1 MIYFLRGK
9 KMKKSKKIIIIVV
22 LILVVLV
29 IGIYT
34 AYYIFKNKGKKDTNY
49 YYKVDNN
56 SIMLLSNDKIV
67 NFYNCNGE
75 CSVYENYF
83 VNGRLLLNDNEKI
96 YLYDLVKGS
105 KLSQEYD
112 KLYFVKDDSTVK
124 YFVVNNGS
132 LYGVMDLSGNVT
144 VNLNYE
150 ELGSIK
156 EDAVSNFDVANDLIS
171 AKSNGLYG
179 VVSLSNG
186 KGVIDFQYDDIKISS
201 GKIGAKTQDKWYL
214 IGLDN
219 RKISKLAFDE
229 IILGENRSL
238 VRDKNTIY
246 FISSSDGNI
255 LSEKLVLDKD
265 DVILKFEVEVLY
277 IVNTDSGKQV
287 KYIYNEDANRFDKI
301 K

>member
-1 MIYFLRGK
+1 MRK
-9 KMKKSKKIIIIVV
+9 NKKIIIIVV

-34 AYYIFKNKGKKDTNY
+34 AYYIFKNKDKKDTNY

-83 VNGRLLLNDNEKI
+83 VNGRLLLNDNGKI

-132 LYGVMDLSGNVT
+132 LYGVMDLNGNVT

-246 FISSSDGNI
+246 FINSSDGNI
-255 LSEKLVLDKD
+255 LSEKLVLNKD

-277 IVNTDSGKQV
+277 IVNNDSGKQV

>member
-1 MIYFLRGK
+1 MIK
-9 KMKKSKKIIIIVV
+9 NKKIIIIVI

-29 IGIYT
+29 GGIYT
-34 AYYIFKNKGKKDTNY
+34 AYYIFKNKDKKDTNY

-83 VNGRLLLNDNEKI
+83 VNGRILLNDNGKI

-112 KLYFVKDDSTVK
+112 KLYFVKYDSTVK

-132 LYGVMDLSGNVT
+132 LYGVMDLNGNVT

-156 EDAVSNFDVANDLIS
+156 EDTVSNFDVTNDLIS

>member
-1 MIYFLRGK
+1 
-9 KMKKSKKIIIIVV
+9 MKKSKKIIIIVV

-34 AYYIFKNKGKKDTNY
+34 AYYIFKNKDKKDTNY

-83 VNGRLLLNDNEKI
+83 VNGRLLLNDNGKI

-132 LYGVMDLSGNVT
+132 LYGVMDLNGNVT

-246 FISSSDGNI
+246 FINSSDGNI

>member
-1 MIYFLRGK
+1 
-9 KMKKSKKIIIIVV
+9 MKKSKKIIIIVV
-22 LILVVLV
+22 LILAVLV

-34 AYYIFKNKGKKDTNY
+34 AYYIFKNKDKKDTNY

-83 VNGRLLLNDNEKI
+83 VNGRLLLNDNGKI

-132 LYGVMDLSGNVT
+132 LYGVMDLNGNVT

-246 FISSSDGNI
+246 FIDSSDGNI
-255 LSEKLVLDKD
+255 LSEKLVLNKD

-277 IVNTDSGKQV
+277 IVNNDSGKQV

>member
-1 MIYFLRGK
+1 
-9 KMKKSKKIIIIVV
+9 MKKSKKIIIIVV

-34 AYYIFKNKGKKDTNY
+34 AYYIFKNKDKKDTNY

-83 VNGRLLLNDNEKI
+83 VNGRLLLNDNGKI

-246 FISSSDGNI
+246 FIDSSDGNI
-255 LSEKLVLDKD
+255 LSEKLVLNKD

>member
-1 MIYFLRGK
+1 
-9 KMKKSKKIIIIVV
+9 MKKSKKIIIIVV

-34 AYYIFKNKGKKDTNY
+34 AYYIFKNKDKKDTNY

-214 IGLDN
+214 IGVDN

-246 FISSSDGNI
+246 FINSSDGNI

>member
-1 MIYFLRGK
+1 MIK
-9 KMKKSKKIIIIVV
+9 NKKIIIIVV

-29 IGIYT
+29 VGIYT
-34 AYYIFKNKGKKDTNY
+34 AYYIFKNKEKEDINY

-75 CSVYENYF
+75 CSVYKNYF
-83 VNGRLLLNDNEKI
+83 VNGRILLNDNGKI

-112 KLYFVKDDSTVK
+112 KLYFVKDDSAVK

-132 LYGVMDLSGNVT
+132 LYGVMDLNGNVT

-156 EDAVSNFDVANDLIS
+156 EDTVSNFDVTNDLIS
-171 AKSNGLYG
+171 VKSNGLYG

-246 FISSSDGNI
+246 FINSSDGNI

>member
-1 MIYFLRGK
+1 
-9 KMKKSKKIIIIVV
+9 MKKSKKIIIIVV

-34 AYYIFKNKGKKDTNY
+34 AYYIFKNKDKKDTNY

-132 LYGVMDLSGNVT
+132 LYGVMDLNGNVT

-246 FISSSDGNI
+246 FIDSSDGNI
-255 LSEKLVLDKD
+255 LSEKLVLNKD

-277 IVNTDSGKQV
+277 IVNNDSGKQV

>member
-1 MIYFLRGK
+1 
-9 KMKKSKKIIIIVV
+9 MKKSKKIIIIVV

-34 AYYIFKNKGKKDTNY
+34 AYYIFKNKDKKDTNY

-83 VNGRLLLNDNEKI
+83 VNGRLLLNDNGKI

-105 KLSQEYD
+105 KLSQEYN

-132 LYGVMDLSGNVT
+132 LYGVMDLNGNVT

-246 FISSSDGNI
+246 FIDSSDGNI

-277 IVNTDSGKQV
+277 IVNNDSGKQV

>member
-1 MIYFLRGK
+1 
-9 KMKKSKKIIIIVV
+9 MKKSKKIIIIVV

-34 AYYIFKNKGKKDTNY
+34 AYYIFKNKDKKDTNY

-83 VNGRLLLNDNEKI
+83 VNGRLLLNDNGKI

-201 GKIGAKTQDKWYL
+201 GKIGAKIQDKWYL
-214 IGLDN
+214 IGVDN

-246 FISSSDGNI
+246 FIDSSDGNI

>member
-1 MIYFLRGK
+1 
-9 KMKKSKKIIIIVV
+9 MKKSKKIIIIVV

-34 AYYIFKNKGKKDTNY
+34 AYYIFKNKDKKDTNY

-132 LYGVMDLSGNVT
+132 LYGVMDLNGNVT

-246 FISSSDGNI
+246 FIDSSDGNI

>member
-1 MIYFLRGK
+1 
-9 KMKKSKKIIIIVV
+9 MKKSKKIIIIVV

-214 IGLDN
+214 IGVDN

>member
-1 MIYFLRGK
+1 
-9 KMKKSKKIIIIVV
+9 MKKSKKIIIIVV

-34 AYYIFKNKGKKDTNY
+34 AYYIFKNKDKKDTNY

-201 GKIGAKTQDKWYL
+201 GKIGAKIQDKWYL
-214 IGLDN
+214 IGVDN

-246 FISSSDGNI
+246 FIDSSDGNI

>member
-1 MIYFLRGK
+1 
-9 KMKKSKKIIIIVV
+9 MKKSKKIIIIVV

-34 AYYIFKNKGKKDTNY
+34 AYYIFKNEDKKDTNY

-132 LYGVMDLSGNVT
+132 LYGVMDLNGNVT

-179 VVSLSNG
+179 VVSLSSG

-246 FISSSDGNI
+246 FIDSSDGNI

-277 IVNTDSGKQV
+277 IVNNDSGKQV

>member
-1 MIYFLRGK
+1 
-9 KMKKSKKIIIIVV
+9 
-22 LILVVLV
+22 
-29 IGIYT
+29 
-34 AYYIFKNKGKKDTNY
+34 
-49 YYKVDNN
+49 
-56 SIMLLSNDKIV
+56 MLLSNDKIV

-75 CSVYENYF
+75 CSVYKNYF
-83 VNGRLLLNDNEKI
+83 VNGRILLNDNGKI

-112 KLYFVKDDSTVK
+112 KLYFVKDDSAVK

-132 LYGVMDLSGNVT
+132 LYGVMDLNGNVT

-156 EDAVSNFDVANDLIS
+156 EDTVSNFDVTNDLIS
-171 AKSNGLYG
+171 VKSNGVYG

-246 FISSSDGNI
+246 FINSSDGNI

>member
-1 MIYFLRGK
+1 
-9 KMKKSKKIIIIVV
+9 MKKSKKIIIIVV

-34 AYYIFKNKGKKDTNY
+34 AYYIFKNKDKKDTNY

-83 VNGRLLLNDNEKI
+83 VNGRLLLNDNGKI

-201 GKIGAKTQDKWYL
+201 GKIGAKIQDKWYL
-214 IGLDN
+214 IGVDN

-246 FISSSDGNI
+246 FIDSSDGNI

-277 IVNTDSGKQV
+277 IVNNDSGKQV

>member
-1 MIYFLRGK
+1 
-9 KMKKSKKIIIIVV
+9 MKKSKKIIIIVV
-22 LILVVLV
+22 LILAVLV

-34 AYYIFKNKGKKDTNY
+34 AYYIFKNKDKKDTNY

-83 VNGRLLLNDNEKI
+83 VNGRLLLNDNGKI

-201 GKIGAKTQDKWYL
+201 GKIGAKTQNKWYL

-246 FISSSDGNI
+246 FIDSSDGNI

-277 IVNTDSGKQV
+277 IVNNDSGKQV

>member
-1 MIYFLRGK
+1 
-9 KMKKSKKIIIIVV
+9 MKKSKKIIIIVV

-34 AYYIFKNKGKKDTNY
+34 AYYIFKNKDKKDTNY

-56 SIMLLSNDKIV
+56 SIMLLSNNKIV

-150 ELGSIK
+150 DLGSIK

>member
-1 MIYFLRGK
+1 
-9 KMKKSKKIIIIVV
+9 MKKSKKIIIIVV

-34 AYYIFKNKGKKDTNY
+34 AYYIFKNKDKKDTNY

-246 FISSSDGNI
+246 FIDSSDGNI

>member
-1 MIYFLRGK
+1 
-9 KMKKSKKIIIIVV
+9 MKKSKKIIIIVV

-34 AYYIFKNKGKKDTNY
+34 AYYIFKNKDKKDTNY

-132 LYGVMDLSGNVT
+132 LYGVMDLNGNVT

-246 FISSSDGNI
+246 FIDSSDGNI
-255 LSEKLVLDKD
+255 LSEKLVLNKD

>member
-1 MIYFLRGK
+1 
-9 KMKKSKKIIIIVV
+9 MKKSKKIIIIVV

-34 AYYIFKNKGKKDTNY
+34 AYYIFKNKDKKDTNY

-83 VNGRLLLNDNEKI
+83 VNGRLLLNDNGKI

-246 FISSSDGNI
+246 FIDSSDGNI

>member
-1 MIYFLRGK
+1 
-9 KMKKSKKIIIIVV
+9 MKKSKKLIIIVV

-34 AYYIFKNKGKKDTNY
+34 AYYIFKNKDKKDTNY

-132 LYGVMDLSGNVT
+132 LYGVMDLNGNVT

-186 KGVIDFQYDDIKISS
+186 KGVIDFQYDNIKISS

-246 FISSSDGNI
+246 FIDSSDGNI

-277 IVNTDSGKQV
+277 IVNNDSGKQV

>member
-1 MIYFLRGK
+1 
-9 KMKKSKKIIIIVV
+9 MKKSKKIIIIVV

-34 AYYIFKNKGKKDTNY
+34 AYYIFKNKDKKDTNY

-83 VNGRLLLNDNEKI
+83 VNGRLLLNDNGKI

-132 LYGVMDLSGNVT
+132 LYGVMDLNGNVT

-186 KGVIDFQYDDIKISS
+186 KGVIDFQYESINISNNKIIVKES
-201 GKIGAKTQDKWYL
+201 GKWYL
-214 IGLDN
+214 IGKDN
-219 RKISKLAFDE
+219 RKIIKTGYDE
-229 IILGENRSL
+229 IITLMENNIVKDNNS
-238 VRDKNTIY
+238 IY
-246 FISSSDGNI
+246 LIDEQGNI
-255 LSEKLVLDKD
+255 LSDKLVLNKNEIIESYENDT
-265 DVILKFEVEVLY
+265 LQ
-277 IVNTDSGKQV
+277 IVNEETAKRT
-287 KYIYNEDANRFDKI
+287 KYVYDAQSKKFTKI

>member
-1 MIYFLRGK
+1 
-9 KMKKSKKIIIIVV
+9 MKKSKKIIIIVV

-34 AYYIFKNKGKKDTNY
+34 AYYIFKNKDKKDTNY

-132 LYGVMDLSGNVT
+132 LYGVMDLNGNVT

-214 IGLDN
+214 IGVDN

-246 FISSSDGNI
+246 FIDSSDGNI

>member
-1 MIYFLRGK
+1 MIK
-9 KMKKSKKIIIIVV
+9 NKKIIIIVV

-29 IGIYT
+29 VGIYT
-34 AYYIFKNKGKKDTNY
+34 AYYIFKNKDKKDTNY

-75 CSVYENYF
+75 CSVYKNYF
-83 VNGRLLLNDNEKI
+83 VNGRILLNDNGKI

-132 LYGVMDLSGNVT
+132 LYGVMDLNGNVT

-156 EDAVSNFDVANDLIS
+156 EDTVSNFDVTNDLIS
-171 AKSNGLYG
+171 VKSNGVYG

-246 FISSSDGNI
+246 FINSSDGNI
-255 LSEKLVLDKD
+255 LSEKLVLNKD

>member
-1 MIYFLRGK
+1 
-9 KMKKSKKIIIIVV
+9 MKKSKKIIIIVV

-34 AYYIFKNKGKKDTNY
+34 AYYIFKNKDKKDTNY

-83 VNGRLLLNDNEKI
+83 VNGRLLLNDNGKI

-246 FISSSDGNI
+246 FIDSSDGNI

-277 IVNTDSGKQV
+277 IVNNDSGKQV

>member
-1 MIYFLRGK
+1 MRK
-9 KMKKSKKIIIIVV
+9 NKKIIIIVV

-29 IGIYT
+29 GGIYT
-34 AYYIFKNKGKKDTNY
+34 AYYIFKNKDKKDTNY

-75 CSVYENYF
+75 CSVYKNYF
-83 VNGRLLLNDNEKI
+83 VNGRILLNDNGKI

-112 KLYFVKDDSTVK
+112 KLYFVKDDSAVK

-132 LYGVMDLSGNVT
+132 LYGVMDLNGNVT

-156 EDAVSNFDVANDLIS
+156 EDTVSNFDVTNDLIS
-171 AKSNGLYG
+171 VKSNGLYG

-246 FISSSDGNI
+246 FINSSDGNI

>member
-1 MIYFLRGK
+1 
-9 KMKKSKKIIIIVV
+9 MKKSKKIIIIVV
-22 LILVVLV
+22 LILAVLV

-34 AYYIFKNKGKKDTNY
+34 AYYIFKNKDKKDTNY

-83 VNGRLLLNDNEKI
+83 VNGRLLLNDNGKI

-132 LYGVMDLSGNVT
+132 LYGVMDLNGNVT

-156 EDAVSNFDVANDLIS
+156 EDTVSNFDVANDLIS

-246 FISSSDGNI
+246 FIDSSDGNI

-277 IVNTDSGKQV
+277 IVNNDSGKQV

>member
-1 MIYFLRGK
+1 
-9 KMKKSKKIIIIVV
+9 MKKSKKIIIIVV
-22 LILVVLV
+22 LILAVLV

-34 AYYIFKNKGKKDTNY
+34 AYYIFKNKDKKDTNY

-83 VNGRLLLNDNEKI
+83 VNGRLLLNDNGKI

-171 AKSNGLYG
+171 VKSNGLYG

-246 FISSSDGNI
+246 FIDSSDGNI

>member
-1 MIYFLRGK
+1 
-9 KMKKSKKIIIIVV
+9 MKKSKKIIIIVV

-34 AYYIFKNKGKKDTNY
+34 AYYIFKNKDKKDTNY

-132 LYGVMDLSGNVT
+132 LYGVMDLNGNVT

-246 FISSSDGNI
+246 FIDSSDGNI

-277 IVNTDSGKQV
+277 IVNNDSGKRV

>member
-1 MIYFLRGK
+1 
-9 KMKKSKKIIIIVV
+9 MKKSKKIIIIVV

-34 AYYIFKNKGKKDTNY
+34 AYYIFKNKDKKDTNY

-112 KLYFVKDDSTVK
+112 KLYFVKNDSTVK

-201 GKIGAKTQDKWYL
+201 GKIGAKIQDKWYL
-214 IGLDN
+214 IGVDN

-246 FISSSDGNI
+246 FINSSDGNI

>member
-1 MIYFLRGK
+1 MRK
-9 KMKKSKKIIIIVV
+9 NKKIIIIVV

-29 IGIYT
+29 VGIYT
-34 AYYIFKNKGKKDTNY
+34 AYYIFKNKDKKDTNY

-75 CSVYENYF
+75 CSVYKNYF
-83 VNGRLLLNDNEKI
+83 VNGRILLNDNGKI

-112 KLYFVKDDSTVK
+112 KLYFVKDDSAVK

-132 LYGVMDLSGNVT
+132 LYGVMDLNGNVT

-156 EDAVSNFDVANDLIS
+156 EDTVSNFDVTNDLIS

-246 FISSSDGNI
+246 FIDSSDGNI

>member
-1 MIYFLRGK
+1 
-9 KMKKSKKIIIIVV
+9 MKKSKKIIIIVV

-34 AYYIFKNKGKKDTNY
+34 AYYIFKNKDKKDTNY

-83 VNGRLLLNDNEKI
+83 VNGKLLLNDNEKI

-132 LYGVMDLSGNVT
+132 LYGVMDLNGNVI

-246 FISSSDGNI
+246 FIDSSDGNI

-277 IVNTDSGKQV
+277 IVNNDSGKQV

>member
-1 MIYFLRGK
+1 
-9 KMKKSKKIIIIVV
+9 MKKSKKIIIIVV
-22 LILVVLV
+22 LILAVLV

-34 AYYIFKNKGKKDTNY
+34 AYYIFKNKDKKDTNY

-83 VNGRLLLNDNEKI
+83 VNGRLLLNDNGKI

-132 LYGVMDLSGNVT
+132 LYGVMDLNGNVT

-246 FISSSDGNI
+246 FIDSSDGNI

-277 IVNTDSGKQV
+277 IVNNDSGKQV

>member
-1 MIYFLRGK
+1 
-9 KMKKSKKIIIIVV
+9 MKKSKKIIIIVV

-34 AYYIFKNKGKKDTNY
+34 AYYIFKNKDKKDTNY

-150 ELGSIK
+150 DLGSIK

-214 IGLDN
+214 IGVDN

-246 FISSSDGNI
+246 FINSSDGNI

>member
-1 MIYFLRGK
+1 
-9 KMKKSKKIIIIVV
+9 
-22 LILVVLV
+22 
-29 IGIYT
+29 
-34 AYYIFKNKGKKDTNY
+34 
-49 YYKVDNN
+49 
-56 SIMLLSNDKIV
+56 MLLSNDKIV

-83 VNGRLLLNDNEKI
+83 VNGRLLLNDNGKI

-132 LYGVMDLSGNVT
+132 LYGVMDLNGNVT

-186 KGVIDFQYDDIKISS
+186 KGVIDFQYNDIKISS

-246 FISSSDGNI
+246 FIDSSDGNI

-277 IVNTDSGKQV
+277 IVNNDSGKQV

>member
-1 MIYFLRGK
+1 
-9 KMKKSKKIIIIVV
+9 MKKSKKIIIIVV

-34 AYYIFKNKGKKDTNY
+34 AYYIFKNKDKKDTNY

-132 LYGVMDLSGNVT
+132 LYGVMDLNGNVT

-156 EDAVSNFDVANDLIS
+156 EDTVSNFDVANDLIS

-246 FISSSDGNI
+246 FIDSSDGNI

-277 IVNTDSGKQV
+277 IVNNDSGKQV

>member
-1 MIYFLRGK
+1 
-9 KMKKSKKIIIIVV
+9 MKKSKKIIIIVV
-22 LILVVLV
+22 LILAVLV

-34 AYYIFKNKGKKDTNY
+34 AYYIFKNKDKKDTNY

-83 VNGRLLLNDNEKI
+83 VNGRLLLNDNGKI

-246 FISSSDGNI
+246 FIDSSDGNI

>member
-1 MIYFLRGK
+1 
-9 KMKKSKKIIIIVV
+9 MKKSKKIIIIVV

-34 AYYIFKNKGKKDTNY
+34 AYYIFKNKDKKDTNY

-83 VNGRLLLNDNEKI
+83 VNGRLLLNDNGKI

-132 LYGVMDLSGNVT
+132 LYGVMDLNGNVT

-246 FISSSDGNI
+246 FIDSSDGNI
-255 LSEKLVLDKD
+255 LSEKLVLNKD

>member
-1 MIYFLRGK
+1 
-9 KMKKSKKIIIIVV
+9 MKKSKKIIIIVV
-22 LILVVLV
+22 LILAVLV

-34 AYYIFKNKGKKDTNY
+34 AYYIFKNKDKKDTNY

-83 VNGRLLLNDNEKI
+83 VNGRLLLNDNGKI

-186 KGVIDFQYDDIKISS
+186 KGVIDFQYDNIKISS

-246 FISSSDGNI
+246 FIDSSDGNI

-277 IVNTDSGKQV
+277 IVNNDSGKQV